1 MDYGALPNRR
11 CAIIVG
17 VITGWDRV
25 YEIVAGNVWAAVAAV
40 VALLAAAIAAYTGDQ
55 IRSGTYWALKPVA
68 RRLPW
73 NRGPRAPISSAE
85 LSSVFTLVQV
95 FLLDASGCRARY
107 RKTTSF
113 VAHRPTTTCQEA
125 VTAEHAAARFVTMR
139 GTIVDTV
146 VERGFYV
153 SKINLGNS
161 VSRGEHFANVY
172 SADLLDSFTRPHEHW
187 TQEFTYPTEHLIL
200 QVHFPAERPPK
211 LIVSKIIQ
219 GASEKPAGTSA
230 RLIHLYG
237 RKSIVWDIV
246 KPKPHQAFKLEW
258 TW

>member
-1 MDYGALPNRR
+1 MHASKPVVRHN
-11 CAIIVG
+11 CV

-25 YEIVAGNVWAAVAAV
+25 YDIVAENLWAAVAAV
-40 VALLAAAIAAYTGDQ
+40 AAMLAAAIAAYTGDQ
-55 IRSGTYWALKPVA
+55 IRSGTHWVLKPVA
-68 RRLPW
+68 RQLPW
-73 NRGPRAPISSAE
+73 NRGLGAPNSSAD

-113 VAHRPTTTCQEA
+113 VARRPTTTYQEA
-125 VTAEHAAARFVTMR
+125 VTAEHAAAEFITMR

-161 VSRGEHFANVY
+161 VSRGEQFTNVY

-187 TQEFTYPTEHLIL
+187 TQEFTYPTEHLTL

-211 LIVSKIIQ
+211 LVVSKIVQ

-237 RKSIVWDIV
+237 RKSIVWEIT

>member
-1 MDYGALPNRR
+1 MDYGALPNRK

-17 VITGWDRV
+17 VITEWDRV
-25 YEIVAGNVWAAVAAV
+25 YETVAGNVWAAVAAV

-68 RRLPW
+68 RQLPW
-73 NRGPRAPISSAE
+73 NRGPGAPNSSAE

-113 VAHRPTTTCQEA
+113 VAHRPTTIYQEA
-125 VTAEHAAARFVTMR
+125 VTTERAAAGFATMR

-146 VERGFYV
+146 VERGYYV
-153 SKINLGNS
+153 SNINLGNV
-161 VSRGEHFANVY
+161 VSRGEQFTNVY

-187 TQEFTYPTEHLIL
+187 TQESSKN
-200 QVHFPAERPPK
+200 AEK
-211 LIVSKIIQ
+211 LAIFATFFLVSDELSRNICNFFHVRTFSVYIELFI
-219 GASEKPAGTSA
+219 GCRG
-230 RLIHLYG
+230 Y
-237 RKSIVWDIV
+237 VD
-246 KPKPHQAFKLEW
+246 
-258 TW
+258 

>member
-11 CAIIVG
+11 CAIIIG

-25 YEIVAGNVWAAVAAV
+25 YEIVAGNAWAAAVAV
-40 VALLAAAIAAYTGDQ
+40 VALLATAIAAYTGDQ
-55 IRSGTYWALKPVA
+55 IRSGIYWALKPVA
-68 RRLPW
+68 RQLPW
-73 NRGPRAPISSAE
+73 NRGSGTPNSSAE
-85 LSSVFTLVQV
+85 LSSEFTLVQV

-113 VAHRPTTTCQEA
+113 VAHRPTTTYQEA
-125 VTAEHAAARFVTMR
+125 VTSEHAAAGFVTMR

-153 SKINLGNS
+153 SSINLGNS
-161 VSRGEHFANVY
+161 VSRGERFTNVY
-172 SADLLDSFTRPHEHW
+172 SAELLDSFTRPHEHW
-187 TQEFTYPTEHLIL
+187 TQEFNYPTEHLTI

-211 LIVSKIIQ
+211 LSVSKIVQ
-219 GASEKPAGTSA
+219 GASEKPAGTTA
-230 RLIHLYG
+230 CLIHLYG
-237 RKSIVWDIV
+237 QKSIVWDIA
-246 KPKPHQAFKLEW
+246 KPKLNQAFKLEW